1 MFNVLLL
8 LLFFLSFK
16 QCNIKGKN
24 HYEEVA
30 EREEERNGL
39 NMSVLHEPG
48 ERGGRR
54 EGSVD
59 ECDLAWS
66 ETGA

>member
-1 MFNVLLL
+1 
-8 LLFFLSFK
+8 
-16 QCNIKGKN
+16 
-24 HYEEVA
+24 
-30 EREEERNGL
+30 
-39 NMSVLHEPG
+39 MSVLHEPG

-66 ETGA
+66 ETGAWECSEFASLEGTGESRGGGGG